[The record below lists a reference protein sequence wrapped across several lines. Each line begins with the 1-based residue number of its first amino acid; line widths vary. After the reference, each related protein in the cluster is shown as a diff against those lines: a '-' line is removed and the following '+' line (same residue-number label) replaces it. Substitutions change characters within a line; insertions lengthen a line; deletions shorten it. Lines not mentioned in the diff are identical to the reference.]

1 MELTADWE
9 TLEWGLVILAALTV
23 GVSKTGFGGIG
34 LIAVFIMADLF
45 GKQSVGYLLPMLIVA
60 DITVYPLFRRYA
72 SWKPVWKLLPTML
85 VGLAL
90 GYFLL
95 DRIPDTAARPAIGGI
110 ILVMVGIQ
118 LFRRYQRELFE
129 KIAQSRQF
137 GVGAGVAG
145 GVATMMANA
154 AGPVIQLFLI
164 SRRFEKMDLIG
175 VGARL
180 FLLINILKLPL
191 LSGLDLVNGESLM
204 LNAMMIPV
212 ILAGVLIGKRLVQAV
227 SQRVFEWT
235 VLVFAVIAGVRL
247 VFFAGGAEPLEDGP
261 PPERAPVTQA
271 AAPGR

>member
-1 MELTADWE
+1 
-9 TLEWGLVILAALTV
+9 
-23 GVSKTGFGGIG
+23 
-34 LIAVFIMADLF
+34 
-45 GKQSVGYLLPMLIVA
+45 MLIVA

-72 SWKPVWKLLPTML
+72 SWKPVWKLLPTMI

-95 DRIPDTAARPAIGGI
+95 DRIPDSAARPVIGGI

-118 LFRRYQRELFE
+118 LFRRYQRDLFE

-180 FLLINILKLPL
+180 FLLINILKLPF
-191 LSGLDLVNGESLM
+191 LSGLDLVDRESLT
-204 LNAMMIPV
+204 LNAMMIPA
-212 ILAGVLIGKRLVQAV
+212 ILIGVLVGKRLVQAV

-235 VLVFAVIAGVRL
+235 VLVFAILAGVRL
-247 VFFAGGAEPLEDGP
+247 VFF
-261 PPERAPVTQA
+261 
-271 AAPGR
+271 

>member
-1 MELTADWE
+1 MELTADWG
-9 TLEWGLVILAALTV
+9 TMEWSLVILAAFTV

-45 GKQSVGYLLPMLIVA
+45 GKLSVGYLLPMLIVA
-60 DITVYPLFRRYA
+60 DITVYPIFRRYA
-72 SWKPVWKLLPTML
+72 SWKPVWKLLPTMI

-95 DRIPDTAARPAIGGI
+95 DRIPDSAARPVIGGI

-118 LFRRYQRELFE
+118 LFRRYQKDLFE

-180 FLLINILKLPL
+180 FLLINILKLPF
-191 LSGLDLVNGESLM
+191 LSGLDLVDRESLT
-204 LNAMMIPV
+204 LNAMMIPA
-212 ILAGVLIGKRLVQAV
+212 ILIGVLVGKRLVQAV

-235 VLVFAVIAGVRL
+235 VLVFAILAGVRL
-247 VFFAGGAEPLEDGP
+247 VFF
-261 PPERAPVTQA
+261 
-271 AAPGR
+271 

>member
-1 MELTADWE
+1 MELTAAWG
-9 TLEWGLVILAALTV
+9 TMEWGLVILAAFTV

-45 GKQSVGYLLPMLIVA
+45 GKLSVGYLLPMLIVA

-72 SWKPVWKLLPTML
+72 SWKPVWKLLPTMI

-95 DRIPDTAARPAIGGI
+95 DRIPDEAARPVIGGI

-118 LFRRYQRELFE
+118 LFRRYQRDLFE

-137 GVGAGVAG
+137 GVAAGVAG

-180 FLLINILKLPL
+180 FLLINILKLPF
-191 LSGLDLVNGESLM
+191 LSGLDLVDRESLT
-204 LNAMMIPV
+204 LNAMMIPA
-212 ILAGVLIGKRLVQAV
+212 ILVGVVVGKRLVQAV

-235 VLVFAVIAGVRL
+235 VLVFAILAGVRL
-247 VFFAGGAEPLEDGP
+247 MFF
-261 PPERAPVTQA
+261 
-271 AAPGR
+271 